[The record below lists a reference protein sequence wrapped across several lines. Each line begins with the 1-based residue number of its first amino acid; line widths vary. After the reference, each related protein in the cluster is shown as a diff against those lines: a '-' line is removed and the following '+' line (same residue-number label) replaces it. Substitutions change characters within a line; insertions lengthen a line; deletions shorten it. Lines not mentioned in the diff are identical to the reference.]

1 MLLLGSQPLAAAL
14 TWGTNML
21 LAQQNIENKICCQK
35 KEICWRGREVILFIR
50 IYIPLLRTILMIF
63 LKNHGELRVH
73 VYALRNNIENQKGG
87 WDTSA
92 ERKITERD
100 RGRPFYPQKKRP
112 SHTVKRGCSPIGQPA
127 PCLRVYSLSL
137 SNSCCPMLHKLC
149 LFTELFSSR
158 RQESRNMSFLVTN
171 LYYRSLKLTSVQS
184 CASY

>member
-1 MLLLGSQPLAAAL
+1 MLLLGSKPLAAAV

-35 KEICWRGREVILFIR
+35 RDICWRGREVILLIR

-92 ERKITERD
+92 ERKKDNRD
-100 RGRPFYPQKKRP
+100 GQGETILPIEKKTLTHCKKRLLP
-112 SHTVKRGCSPIGQPA
+112 SRSA
-127 PCLRVYSLSL
+127 SPCLRVYSLSL
-137 SNSCCPMLHKLC
+137 SNLL
-149 LFTELFSSR
+149 L
-158 RQESRNMSFLVTN
+158 
-171 LYYRSLKLTSVQS
+171 
-184 CASY
+184 SYAA